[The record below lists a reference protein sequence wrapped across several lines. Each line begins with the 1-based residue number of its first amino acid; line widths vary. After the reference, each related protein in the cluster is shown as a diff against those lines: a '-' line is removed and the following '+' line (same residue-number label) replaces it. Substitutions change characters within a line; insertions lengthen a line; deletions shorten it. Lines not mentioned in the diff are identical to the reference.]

1 MKKHQIK
8 EKLYQAGVVAVIRAD
23 NKETALNITK
33 ACIKGG
39 ITAVEI
45 TFTVP
50 EADEV
55 IKTLSNNQDVYNVLL
70 GAGTV
75 LNAETATKAI
85 NAGAQFIVS
94 PGFDLNTLKVCEAHD
109 IAYIPGCLTI
119 TEMLHVIDLGVEV
132 IKLFPGSAFGPDYV
146 KAIKGPL
153 PNINIMPTGGVSL
166 LNVKTWIKNG
176 VVAVGVGS
184 ELTGPAKTGDFEGVT
199 QNAKAFIKAVN
210 EAKIK

>member
-1 MKKHQIK
+1 MKKQRIK
-8 EKLYQAGVVAVIRAD
+8 EELYQAGVVAVIRAE
-23 NKETALNITK
+23 NEEAAINITE

-39 ITAVEI
+39 ISAVEI

-50 EADEV
+50 KADEV
-55 IKTLSNNQDVYNVLL
+55 IKTLSDTQSMSNILI

-75 LNAETATKAI
+75 LDAETATKAI

-94 PGFDLNTLKVCEAHD
+94 PGFDLNTLQVCEAHN
-109 IAYIPGCLTI
+109 IPYIPGCLTI
-119 TEMLHVIDLGVEV
+119 TEMLHVMNLGVEV

-153 PNINIMPTGGVSL
+153 PNINLMPTGGVSID
-166 LNVKTWIKNG
+166 NVKTWIKNG

-184 ELTGPAKTGDFEGVT
+184 ELTGPAKIGDFDGVT
-199 QNAKAFIKAVN
+199 QNAKAFIEAVN
-210 EAKIK
+210 EAKAK